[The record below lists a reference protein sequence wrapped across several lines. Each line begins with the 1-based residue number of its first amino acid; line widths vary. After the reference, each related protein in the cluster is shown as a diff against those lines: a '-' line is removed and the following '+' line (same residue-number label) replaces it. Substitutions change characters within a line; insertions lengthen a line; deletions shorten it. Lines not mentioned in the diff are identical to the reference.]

1 MLLFA
6 EDEIKIVEGV
16 GCELALNTNME
27 NNKDHS
33 IPLITFKNVFKSFD
47 DKPVLEDIS
56 FEVYEGETFCI
67 VGGSGTGK
75 SVTLKLLMGLM
86 PVDSGEIYFKGQEI
100 TSLSERELNEM
111 RLNFG
116 MVFQSSALFDS
127 MSVFDNVAYPIREL
141 KKYSEDE
148 IEKMVLEKL
157 EVVGLV
163 EAAELFP
170 ADLSGGMRK
179 RIGLARAI
187 ACNAPVIIY
196 DEPTTGLDPA
206 NVKRVDERIRLLQ
219 EKYHVT
225 SVVVSHDM
233 ASIFRVADRVALLH
247 DHKMVFTGSI
257 EEFRSGKNVMAK
269 QFVNGELGNE

>member
-1 MLLFA
+1 
-6 EDEIKIVEGV
+6 
-16 GCELALNTNME
+16 ME

-196 DEPTTGLDPA
+196 DEPT
-206 NVKRVDERIRLLQ
+206 
-219 EKYHVT
+219 
-225 SVVVSHDM
+225 
-233 ASIFRVADRVALLH
+233 
-247 DHKMVFTGSI
+247 
-257 EEFRSGKNVMAK
+257 
-269 QFVNGELGNE
+269 